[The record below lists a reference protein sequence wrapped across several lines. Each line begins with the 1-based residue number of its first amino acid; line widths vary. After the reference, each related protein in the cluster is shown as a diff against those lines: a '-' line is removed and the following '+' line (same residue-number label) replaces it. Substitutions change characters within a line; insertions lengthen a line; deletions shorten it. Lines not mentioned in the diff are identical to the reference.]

1 MLDNDLLVKVHRQ
14 NLSTLLFINN
24 ITTDWHRHPS
34 LQLTISLHNMS
45 FELETPDEKK
55 DVFGFIIQSNVP
67 HKLSAPDV
75 CCINLLIDP
84 EDPYYHLLSHFTETN
99 PVYFLTHKEAL
110 KIASYFIKSVTI
122 SQPFELYHVYKLL
135 CESDPNCSCDQDN
148 RINKA
153 VSIISSLPIKQ
164 ISSREIAEKIH
175 LSESRFLHLFRSEL
189 GINFRG
195 YLLWKRLQDV
205 IDILDSPTTLTKLAS
220 DMGFSDSAHFSR
232 TCLSSLGLR
241 PSQLK
246 RALIIDNN
254 DIMCGKHYCLY
265 SVFQALHT

>member
-67 HKLSAPDV
+67 HKLRAPDV

-84 EDPYYHLLSHFTETN
+84 ENPYYHLLSHFTEIN
-99 PVYFLTHKEAL
+99 PVYFLTKEEAL
-110 KIASYFIKSVTI
+110 KIASYFMKSVTI
-122 SQPFELYHVYKLL
+122 SQPFDLYHVYKLL
-135 CESDPNCSCDQDN
+135 RESDANCSCDQDN

-205 IDILDSPTTLTKLAS
+205 IDTLDTPTTLTKLAN

-246 RALIIDNN
+246 RALIIDNK
-254 DIMCGKHYCLY
+254 DTICGKHYCLY